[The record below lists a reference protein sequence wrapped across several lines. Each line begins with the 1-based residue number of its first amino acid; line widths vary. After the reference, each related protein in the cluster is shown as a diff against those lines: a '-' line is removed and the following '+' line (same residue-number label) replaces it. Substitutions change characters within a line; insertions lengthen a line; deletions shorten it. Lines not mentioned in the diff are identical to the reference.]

1 MEQIG
6 KRLRELREGSRLTQT
21 QVAEVVGV
29 QQSRINRYESGK
41 STPPPEVF
49 VKYADFF
56 DVSMD
61 YLYCR
66 TDKPQGRLYNF
77 RPKVTAAQ
85 AVKHKDMKQFVEMC
99 FDPKS
104 PVSQRM
110 KETLLELWKEQQ
122 PLMA

>member
-6 KRLRELREGSRLTQT
+6 KRLRELREVSRLTQT

-122 PLMA
+122 P

>member
-77 RPKVTAAQ
+77 QPKVTAAQ
-85 AVKHKDMKQFVEMC
+85 AVKHKDMKLFVEMC
-99 FDPKS
+99 FDPNS

-122 PLMA
+122 P

>member
-66 TDKPQGRLYNF
+66 TDKPRGRLYNF

-122 PLMA
+122 P